1 MNSLQL
7 YKINRLLSEYSLSL
21 ALLKK
26 YQMKLLFATANKG
39 KLREAKEILGDTV
52 QILSPSE
59 LGINADIEESGDTL
73 QANSILK
80 AEALF
85 RISGMDCFADDTGLE
100 VDALN
105 GAPGVMTARYA
116 ACFPG
121 GAEPHDSDAN
131 MSRLLEELAKCSPEA
146 GRRARFRTVITLILH
161 EQKYCFE
168 GVVHGSIAT
177 ERSGNGGFG
186 YDPIFIPDGFGGRT
200 MADITEDEKNA
211 ISHRG
216 RALRAMAEFLD
227 TIPDLY

>member
-1 MNSLQL
+1 MSSEFMNSLQL

-26 YQMKLLFATANKG
+26 FQMKLLFATANKG

-73 QANSILK
+73 KANSILK

-105 GAPGVMTARYA
+105 G
-116 ACFPG
+116 
-121 GAEPHDSDAN
+121 
-131 MSRLLEELAKCSPEA
+131 
-146 GRRARFRTVITLILH
+146 
-161 EQKYCFE
+161 
-168 GVVHGSIAT
+168 
-177 ERSGNGGFG
+177 
-186 YDPIFIPDGFGGRT
+186 
-200 MADITEDEKNA
+200 
-211 ISHRG
+211 
-216 RALRAMAEFLD
+216 
-227 TIPDLY
+227 